1 MVKMLVLA
9 TLALFLVS
17 GSRPPAVK
25 ATGTLSDN
33 FDKEVPGRWR
43 RVGGPWRIKGGKA
56 VHGTTRKWNHDFLV
70 ADFPMSEGLI
80 EVTGIAGKPNSQK
93 FSSLGICIKYV
104 DDAHRLYFRVGS
116 HRRSSV
122 DSNLP
127 GFRKVSLGRFTP
139 TPGRQYRLTVAV
151 RNGLIGVCID
161 DVMLCILRDP
171 LAGKAG
177 RPGLFTE
184 SGARYDDFRV
194 TRWAR

>member
-1 MVKMLVLA
+1 MIKTFVLSA
-9 TLALFLVS
+9 LALFLVS
-17 GSRPPAVK
+17 AGKPPAVK
-25 ATGTLSDN
+25 ARGMLSDS
-33 FDKEVPGRWR
+33 FDKEAPGRWR

-56 VHGTTRKWNHDFLV
+56 VHGATKKWNHDFLV

-80 EVTGIAGKPNSQK
+80 EVTGIAGKPNELK

-104 DDAHRLYFRVGS
+104 DDAHRLYFRFGS
-116 HRRSSV
+116 YGKAFV
-122 DSNLP
+122 DSNLT
-127 GFRKVSLGRFTP
+127 GFRKVSLGRLVP
-139 TPGRQYRLTVAV
+139 TPGREYRLTVVV

-161 DVMLCILRDP
+161 DVMLSILRDP

-184 SGARYDDFRV
+184 SGATYDDFRV